1 MTSREI
7 IIKLIDEHK
16 ITGEETYTLL
26 NDIFKGEMVAVN
38 EILKTSSSPSTINN
52 DWLNN
57 FVAKTSNNYLNGQSA
72 YSKGLSNS

>member
-38 EILKTSSSPSTINN
+38 EILKQ
-52 DWLNN
+52 L
-57 FVAKTSNNYLNGQSA
+57 LRLQQ
-72 YSKGLSNS
+72 